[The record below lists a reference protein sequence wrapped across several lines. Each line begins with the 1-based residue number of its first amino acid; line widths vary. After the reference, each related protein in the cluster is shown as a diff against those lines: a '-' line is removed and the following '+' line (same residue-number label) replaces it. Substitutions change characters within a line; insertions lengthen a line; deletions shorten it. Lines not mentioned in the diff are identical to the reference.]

1 MRVCEKG
8 KLKVKRTRDIT
19 NAQKRISERTLGKRD
34 CTWYGEAYCHGDEV
48 IVSTCK
54 NKRIATIYSYSYYFR
69 ICTDGGSRW
78 FAQMAI

>member
-1 MRVCEKG
+1 M
-8 KLKVKRTRDIT
+8 KRTRDIT

-54 NKRIATIYSYSYYFR
+54 NKSGLIRAIARDLERPFLQSVVKFDSSSIFR
-69 ICTDGGSRW
+69 FIKNPNG
-78 FAQMAI
+78 